1 MLVYALKRLG
11 RSLVTLLLLITV
23 VLALLRLM
31 PEEGYFSNYEKLS
44 PAQIQLGLQKMG
56 LKDPLYI
63 QVGRFIWNMLHG
75 DLGVSYRYRVNAKI
89 SDIIAP
95 KIPISM
101 KVGLISIG
109 VGLPLGM
116 ILGALMAR
124 GKGGIID
131 KLGNAYIV
139 FIDAVP
145 NAVYFIFIQL
155 YGSTLLGIS
164 MLYKE
169 DDWRT
174 LILPV
179 LSLAL
184 PNISGYA
191 MWLRRY
197 MVDETNKDY
206 IKLARAKGVP
216 NTQIWFKHVFRNSVV
231 PMVNLIPGSILL
243 TISGSIYTESYY
255 SIPGMGGLLVD
266 VIKRQ
271 DNQMVL
277 ALVVIFAIVSILG
290 LLLGDLLM
298 AVVDPRIS
306 FTKKEGS
313 R

>member
-1 MLVYALKRLG
+1 MLAYSLKRLG
-11 RSLVTLLLLITV
+11 RALITLV
-23 VLALLRLM
+23 ILITIVFILVRAM
-31 PEEGYFSNYEKLS
+31 PEEGYFSNYEKMS
-44 PAQIQLGLQKMG
+44 PQQIEVGLRKMG
-56 LKDPLYI
+56 LKDPLYV
-63 QVGRFIWNMLHG
+63 QVGKFIYNALRG
-75 DLGVSYRYRVNAKI
+75 DLGISYRYRINAKI
-89 SDIIAP
+89 TDIISS
-95 KIPISM
+95 KIGISM
-101 KVGLISIG
+101 KVGLISM
-109 VGLPLGM
+109 VVSLPLGM
-116 ILGALMAR
+116 ALGILMAR
-124 GKGGIID
+124 SKGGFAD

-139 FIDAVP
+139 FIQAVP

-155 YGSTLLGIS
+155 YGSDLFGVS

-169 DDWRT
+169 TEWT
-174 LILPV
+174 SLILPV
-179 LSLAL
+179 ISLAL
-184 PNISGYA
+184 PSISSYA

-216 NTQIWFKHVFRNSVV
+216 NSTIWFRHVFRNSVV

-243 TISGSIYTESYY
+243 TISGSIYVESLY

-271 DNQMVL
+271 DNNMVL
-277 ALVVIFAIVSILG
+277 ALVVIFAVMSILG

>member
-1 MLVYALKRLG
+1 MLVYSLKRLG
-11 RSLVTLLLLITV
+11 RALLTLVILITI
-23 VLALLRLM
+23 VLILVRAM
-31 PEEGYFSNYEKLS
+31 PEEGYFSNYEKMS
-44 PAQIQLGLQKMG
+44 PQQIEVGLRKMG
-56 LKDPLYI
+56 LKDPLYV
-63 QVGRFIWNMLHG
+63 QVGKFIYNALRG
-75 DLGVSYRYRVNAKI
+75 DLGISYRYRINAKI
-89 SDIIAP
+89 TDIISS
-95 KIPISM
+95 KIGISM
-101 KVGLISIG
+101 KIGLISMA
-109 VGLPLGM
+109 VSLPLGM
-116 ILGALMAR
+116 ALGILMAR
-124 GKGGIID
+124 SKGGFAD

-139 FIDAVP
+139 FIQAVP

-155 YGSTLLGIS
+155 YGSDLFRVS

-169 DDWRT
+169 TEWT
-174 LILPV
+174 SLILPV
-179 LSLAL
+179 ISLAL
-184 PNISGYA
+184 PSISSYA

-216 NTQIWFKHVFRNSVV
+216 NSTIWFRHVFRNSVV

-243 TISGSIYTESYY
+243 TISGSIYVESLY

-271 DNQMVL
+271 DNNMVL
-277 ALVVIFAIVSILG
+277 ALVVIFAVMSILG

>member
-1 MLVYALKRLG
+1 MLVYSLKRLG
-11 RSLVTLLLLITV
+11 RALLTLVILITI
-23 VLALLRLM
+23 VLILVRAM
-31 PEEGYFSNYEKLS
+31 PEEGYFSNYEKMS
-44 PAQIQLGLQKMG
+44 PQQIEVGLRKMG
-56 LKDPLYI
+56 LKDPLYV
-63 QVGRFIWNMLHG
+63 QVGKFIYNALRG
-75 DLGVSYRYRVNAKI
+75 DLGTSYRYRINAKI
-89 SDIIAP
+89 TDIISS
-95 KIPISM
+95 KIGISM
-101 KVGLISIG
+101 KIGLISMA
-109 VGLPLGM
+109 VSLPLGM
-116 ILGALMAR
+116 ALGILMAR
-124 GKGGIID
+124 SKGGIAD

-139 FIDAVP
+139 FIQAVP

-155 YGSTLLGIS
+155 YGSDLFRVS

-169 DDWRT
+169 TEWT
-174 LILPV
+174 SLILPV
-179 LSLAL
+179 ISLAL
-184 PNISGYA
+184 PSISSYA

-216 NTQIWFKHVFRNSVV
+216 NSTIWFRHVFRNSVV

-243 TISGSIYTESYY
+243 TISGSIYVESLY

-271 DNQMVL
+271 DNNMVL
-277 ALVVIFAIVSILG
+277 ALVVIFAVMSILG